1 MAALTQPYVHSEAG
15 NPVYLDGFDFAG
27 LLTMQTCTE
36 SWPATAGLE
45 DQTINVLQ
53 AYADSTKVT
62 KIMTDDDDE
71 EGDKIANMGM
81 L

>member
-1 MAALTQPYVHSEAG
+1 
-15 NPVYLDGFDFAG
+15 
-27 LLTMQTCTE
+27 MQTCTE